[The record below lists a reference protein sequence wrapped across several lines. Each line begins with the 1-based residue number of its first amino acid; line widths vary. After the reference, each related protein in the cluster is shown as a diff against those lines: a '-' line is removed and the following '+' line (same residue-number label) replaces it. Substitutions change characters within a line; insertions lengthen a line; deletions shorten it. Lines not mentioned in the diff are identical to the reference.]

1 MNKSIKQVQKG
12 EIYYAELSGTVGS
25 EQGGIRPVLIIQN
38 DVGNRNSPTT
48 IIAPLT
54 TKLGKA
60 VLPTHIIIGKTCGLL
75 EKSIVLL
82 EQIRTVDKCRLRDY
96 VGTVESE
103 TMKEVDACIEVSFGI
118 GGDSR

>member
-1 MNKSIKQVQKG
+1 MNKSAKQVRKG

-25 EQGGIRPVLIIQN
+25 EQGGVRPVLIIQN

-60 VLPTHIIIGKTCGLL
+60 VLPTHIAVDKACGLS

-82 EQIRTVDKCRLRDY
+82 EQIRTIDKCRLRDY

-103 TMKEVDACIEVSFGI
+103 TMNEVDASIEVSFGI

>member
-1 MNKSIKQVQKG
+1 MDRNVKQVRKG
-12 EIYYAELSGTVGS
+12 EIYYAELSGTLGS
-25 EQGGIRPVLIIQN
+25 EQGGVRPVLIIQN

-60 VLPTHIIIGKTCGLL
+60 VLPTHIIIEKTSGLS

-96 VGTVESE
+96 VGTVKPK

-118 GGDSR
+118 GGDPR

>member
-1 MNKSIKQVQKG
+1 MNNKTKQVQKG
-12 EIYYAELSGTVGS
+12 EIYYAELSGTMGS

-54 TKLGKA
+54 TRLGKA
-60 VLPTHIIIGKTCGLL
+60 VLPTHIVVGKDCGLA

-82 EQIRTVDKCRLRDY
+82 EQIRTIDKCRLRGY
-96 VGTVESE
+96 VGTVEQE
-103 TMKEVDACIEVSFGI
+103 VMKEVDVCIEVSFGI

>member
-1 MNKSIKQVQKG
+1 MDRNVKQVRKG

-25 EQGGIRPVLIIQN
+25 EQDGIRPVLIIQN

-60 VLPTHIIIGKTCGLL
+60 VLPTHIALDTVCGLS
-75 EKSIVLL
+75 EKSIVLF
-82 EQIRTVDKCRLRDY
+82 EQIRTIDKCRLRGY
-96 VGTVESE
+96 VGA
-103 TMKEVDACIEVSFGI
+103 VDIKMVKQVDECIKISFGI
-118 GGDSR
+118 GGDTR

>member
-1 MNKSIKQVQKG
+1 MDRNVKQVRKG

-25 EQGGIRPVLIIQN
+25 EQDGIRPVLIIQN

-60 VLPTHIIIGKTCGLL
+60 VLPTHIALDTGCGLS
-75 EKSIVLL
+75 ERSIVLL
-82 EQIRTVDKCRLRDY
+82 EQIRTIDKCRLRGY
-96 VGTVESE
+96 VGTVDIK
-103 TMKEVDACIEVSFGI
+103 MIKQVDECIKISFDI
-118 GGDSR
+118 GGDTR

>member
-1 MNKSIKQVQKG
+1 MDRNVKQVRKG

-25 EQGGIRPVLIIQN
+25 EQDGIRPVLIIQN

-54 TKLGKA
+54 TKTGKA
-60 VLPTHIIIGKTCGLL
+60 VLPTHITLDTVCGLS

-82 EQIRTVDKCRLRDY
+82 EQIRTIDKCRLRGY
-96 VGTVESE
+96 VGTVDTKTVKQIDE
-103 TMKEVDACIEVSFGI
+103 CIKISFGI
-118 GGDSR
+118 GGDTR

>member
-1 MNKSIKQVQKG
+1 MDRNVKQVRKG

-25 EQGGIRPVLIIQN
+25 EQDGIRPVLIIQN

-54 TKLGKA
+54 TKNSKA
-60 VLPTHIIIGKTCGLL
+60 VLPTHITLDTVCGLS

-82 EQIRTVDKCRLRDY
+82 EQIRTIDKCRLRGY
-96 VGTVESE
+96 VGI
-103 TMKEVDACIEVSFGI
+103 VDIKMVKQVDECIKISFGI
-118 GGDSR
+118 GGDTR